1 MKNAIEIREDGIYL
15 SIGKDVEDKYRKH
28 ILWYLW
34 HLEDACVL
42 DGYDPWIDFKRPK
55 EEYRIKQ
62 GKELK
67 GLRLSLRAIELYN
80 KLTDE
85 VITVDDSVYNRLKE
99 LEAEEQAAHEE
110 AIRKRREERLR
121 CIERERIRKQQL
133 EQDNVVL
140 WKGMTR
146 GELRDLIRRGLLV
159 ETPET
164 KTLYEMYDDG
174 LI

>member
-1 MKNAIEIREDGIYL
+1 MKNAIEIREDGIWLYL
-15 SIGKDVEDKYRKH
+15 GKEEDKYRKH
-28 ILWYLW
+28 MLWYLA
-34 HLEDACVL
+34 DACVL
-42 DGYDPWIDFKRPK
+42 DGYHPWIDLKRPK
-55 EEYRIKQ
+55 GECRIKQ

-80 KLTDE
+80 KLTE
-85 VITVDDSVYNRLKE
+85 EIITVDDSVYNRLKE
-99 LEAEEQAAHEE
+99 LEAEEQAAHEK
-110 AIRKRREERLR
+110 AMQKRREERLR
-121 CIERERIRKQQL
+121 GIERERIRKQQL

-159 ETPET
+159 ETSET